1 MAATAALVLLGAL
14 EIPLG
19 KFIGSRETG
28 HQVLSWFW
36 ETIAAPGLR
45 AAALVS
51 FVLIGYPTI
60 FGASVAPTLE
70 ELLDNAAAM
79 MLFNLLFVV
88 GLLGGLVPA
97 LRRHTTTLTMAQGAV
112 CLSMVFHWFAAYLGI
127 TAASA
132 WPGLFATA
140 LLMVMA
146 LMASQLGARVGRVL
160 GTLLDEKL
168 STSGFD
174 LLFEHY
180 GALLAQVPLLVS
192 YGFLLGQQLGI

>member
-1 MAATAALVLLGAL
+1 
-14 EIPLG
+14 
-19 KFIGSRETG
+19 
-28 HQVLSWFW
+28 
-36 ETIAAPGLR
+36 
-45 AAALVS
+45 
-51 FVLIGYPTI
+51 
-60 FGASVAPTLE
+60 
-70 ELLDNAAAM
+70 
-79 MLFNLLFVV
+79 
-88 GLLGGLVPA
+88 
-97 LRRHTTTLTMAQGAV
+97 
-112 CLSMVFHWFAAYLGI
+112 MVFHWFAAYLGI